1 MTQVLCVAGARPN
14 FMKIAPVMAALAET
28 GIAAQLL
35 HTGQHYDAAMSDSFF
50 ADLGIPR
57 PDHHLE
63 VGSGS
68 HAVQT
73 AEVMKRFEPVLESVQ
88 PQAVLVVG
96 DVNSTIACALVAA
109 KRGVKVIHVE
119 AGLRSYDRSMPEEI
133 NRVLTDQISDL
144 LFITEKSALA
154 NLQREGIDP
163 GRVEFVGNVM
173 IDTLYRNLEQAVPS
187 GHTLG
192 TVLSQFAVLTL
203 HRPSNVDDPATLSAL
218 LDVMAEINR
227 RLPVVIPLHPRTR
240 SNIEKFGFTAKL
252 DGLHILPPVGYLE
265 MLGLMR
271 DAKLV
276 LTDSGGIQE
285 ETTALGVPC
294 LTLRENTERPITLVE
309 GTNTLVGPHPDAIRA
324 AFNDVRENGGKA
336 GRIPEYWDGRAA
348 MRIAHT
354 LKNWLPI
361 QKGTRSL
368 AGTPTQTDIRVA

>member
-1 MTQVLCVAGARPN
+1 
-14 FMKIAPVMAALAET
+14 MKIAPVMAALAET

-73 AEVMKRFEPVLESVQ
+73 AEVMKRFEPVLDSVQ

-119 AGLRSYDRSMPEEI
+119 AGLRSYDRGMPEEI

-163 GRVEFVGNVM
+163 ARVEFVGNVM
-173 IDTLYRNLEQAVPS
+173 IDTLYRNLEHAVS
-187 GHTLG
+187 ASQTLG
-192 TVLSQFAVLTL
+192 SQRLGTSLAEYAVLTL
-203 HRPSNVDDPATLSAL
+203 HRPSNVDDPATLAAL
-218 LDVMAEINR
+218 LDVVGEINR
-227 RLPVVIPLHPRTR
+227 RLPVVIPMHPRTR
-240 SNIEKFGFTAKL
+240 GNIEKFGLSAKL
-252 DGLHILPPVGYLE
+252 DGLHILPPLGYLE

-294 LTLRENTERPITLVE
+294 LTLRENTERPITIVE
-309 GTNTLVGPHPDAIRA
+309 GTNTLVGPNPDAIRA
-324 AFNDVRENGGKA
+324 AFNDVMDHGGKA
-336 GRIPEYWDGRAA
+336 GHIPEYWDGRAA

-354 LKNWLPI
+354 LKGWLPPH
-361 QKGTRSL
+361 QGTRI
-368 AGTPTQTDIRVA
+368 A

>member
-1 MTQVLCVAGARPN
+1 MTQILCVAGARPN

-50 ADLGIPR
+50 ADLGIPP

-73 AEVMKRFEPVLESVQ
+73 AEVMRRFEPVLDSVR

-109 KRGVKVIHVE
+109 KRGVRVIHVE

-144 LFITEKSALA
+144 LFTTEKSALA
-154 NLQREGIDP
+154 NLTREGIDP
-163 GRVEFVGNVM
+163 ARVEFVGNVM
-173 IDTLYRNLEQAVPS
+173 IDTLYRNLERAVPAS
-187 GHTLG
+187 RTLG
-192 TVLSQFAVLTL
+192 AALPQYAVLTL
-203 HRPSNVDDPATLSAL
+203 HRPSNVDDPATLAAL
-218 LDVMAEINR
+218 LDVVGEINR
-227 RLPVVIPLHPRTR
+227 RLPVVMPLHPRTR
-240 SNIEKFGFTAKL
+240 GSIEKFGLTARL
-252 DGLHILPPVGYLE
+252 DGLRVLPPVGYLE

-271 DAKLV
+271 DARLV

-294 LTLRENTERPITLVE
+294 LTLRENTERPITIVE
-309 GTNTLVGPHPDAIRA
+309 GTNTLVGSRPDAIRS
-324 AFNDVRENGGKA
+324 AFEEVLGGGGKA

-354 LKNWLPI
+354 LQGWLPL
-361 QKGTRSL
+361 QKGVHVLSAT
-368 AGTPTQTDIRVA
+368 RVA

>member
-14 FMKIAPVMAALAET
+14 FMKIAPVMAALAEI

-35 HTGQHYDAAMSDSFF
+35 HTGQHYDAAMSERFF
-50 ADLGIPR
+50 ADLGIPP

-73 AEVMKRFEPVLESVQ
+73 AEVMRRFEPVLDEVR

-96 DVNSTIACALVAA
+96 DVNSTLACALVAA
-109 KRGVKVIHVE
+109 KRGVRVIHVE

-154 NLQREGIDP
+154 NLVREGIDP
-163 GRVEFVGNVM
+163 ARVEFVGNVM
-173 IDTLYRNLEQAVPS
+173 IDTLHRNLERAVPANQ
-187 GHTLG
+187 TLG
-192 TVLSQFAVLTL
+192 ATLPQYAVLTL
-203 HRPSNVDDPATLSAL
+203 HRPSNVDDAATLAAL
-218 LDVMAEINR
+218 LDVIGEINR
-227 RLPVVIPLHPRTR
+227 RLPVVMPLHPRTR
-240 SNIEKFGFTAKL
+240 GSIEKYGYTDRL
-252 DGLHILPPVGYLE
+252 DGLHVLPPVGYLE

-294 LTLRENTERPITLVE
+294 LTLRENTERPITLSE
-309 GTNTLVGPHPDAIRA
+309 GTNTLVGTRPDVIRA
-324 AFNDVRENGGKA
+324 AFEEVMRGSGKA

-348 MRIAHT
+348 MRIVHT
-354 LKNWLPI
+354 LEGWLPQ
-361 QKGTRSL
+361 QKGVHALSAT
-368 AGTPTQTDIRVA
+368 RVA

>member
-73 AEVMKRFEPVLESVQ
+73 AEVMKRFEPVLEAVQ

-109 KRGVKVIHVE
+109 KRGVRVIHVE
-119 AGLRSYDRSMPEEI
+119 AGLRSYDRGMPEEI

-154 NLQREGIDP
+154 NLVREGIDP
-163 GRVEFVGNVM
+163 ARVEFVGNVM
-173 IDTLYRNLEQAVPS
+173 IDTLHRNLERAVAAS
-187 GHTLG
+187 HTLG
-192 TVLSQFAVLTL
+192 TKLPQYAVLTL
-203 HRPSNVDDPATLSAL
+203 HRPSNVDDPATLAGL
-218 LDVMAEINR
+218 LDVIGEINR
-227 RLPVVIPLHPRTR
+227 SLPVVMPLHPRTR
-240 SNIEKFGFTAKL
+240 GNIEKFGFTARL
-252 DGLHILPPVGYLE
+252 DGLHILPPLGYLE

-294 LTLRENTERPITLVE
+294 LTLRENTERPITIAE
-309 GTNTLVGPHPDAIRA
+309 GTNTLVGPDPAAIRA
-324 AFNDVRENGGKA
+324 AFNDVMTHGGKA

-354 LKNWLPI
+354 LQGWLP
-361 QKGTRSL
+361 QRKGTR
-368 AGTPTQTDIRVA
+368 AA

>member
-1 MTQVLCVAGARPN
+1 MTPVLCVAGARPN
-14 FMKIAPVMAALAET
+14 FMKIAPVMAALAEA

-73 AEVMKRFEPVLESVQ
+73 AEVMKRFEPVLEAVQ

-96 DVNSTIACALVAA
+96 DVNSTLACALVAA
-109 KRGVKVIHVE
+109 KRGVRVIHVE
-119 AGLRSYDRSMPEEI
+119 AGLRSYDRGMPEEI

-144 LFITEKSALA
+144 LFTTEKSALA
-154 NLQREGIDP
+154 NLVREGIDP
-163 GRVEFVGNVM
+163 ARVAFVGNVM
-173 IDTLYRNLEQAVPS
+173 IDTLYRHLERAVPAS
-187 GHTLG
+187 RTLG
-192 TVLSQFAVLTL
+192 AALPAYAVLTL
-203 HRPSNVDDPATLSAL
+203 HRPSNVDHPDTLGAL
-218 LDVMAEINR
+218 LDVIGEINR
-227 RLPVVIPLHPRTR
+227 RLPVVLPLHPRTR
-240 SNIEKFGFTAKL
+240 ANIEKFGLTAKL
-252 DGLHILPPVGYLE
+252 DGLRLLPPVGYLE

-271 DAKLV
+271 EAKLV

-294 LTLRENTERPITLVE
+294 LTLRENTERPITLTE
-309 GTNTLVGPHPDAIRA
+309 GTNSLVGANPAAIRA
-324 AFNDVRENGGKA
+324 AFEDVMTSGGKA

-348 MRIAHT
+348 TRIAHA
-354 LKNWLPI
+354 LHAWLPG
-361 QKGTRSL
+361 QKGRRT
-368 AGTPTQTDIRVA
+368 A